1 MVLKNSCASIRCR
14 DLESCTLERV
24 QGGPLEEPAAV
35 ILHGGV
41 CEGETPVSHGGLK
54 RAQNGKP
61 WIQPKKA

>member
-41 CEGETPVSHGGLK
+41 CEGGDPGESWWT
-54 RAQNGKP
+54 
-61 WIQPKKA
+61 